1 MIHVSDIK
9 DLERLTIHKVGNASN
24 EDPLVLSQQPL
35 ELKDET
41 IGNLL
46 LSYFIQPFTNNAEY
60 FRFTHDADLHLNEVF
75 KYCSLIFGDKESF
88 QEQSV
93 NIAKHLYKVSTHPKI
108 KGGELYIV
116 HFSQCQVD
124 GEDVEAIGIF
134 KSENR
139 DTYLKVFLSDEN
151 YELNYDDG
159 ININKLDK
167 GCLVFNIGQE
177 DGYKVSIVDSNSK
190 NEAVYWKDAF
200 LQVERKADSYH
211 QTETMVTL
219 CQQFIQQKLPE
230 EFEMN
235 RVDQIDLLKKSA
247 TYFKEKEQFQM
258 DEFAEEVLGHP
269 DAVDAFRNYREN
281 FRDEIPDEFDISNP
295 AVKKQQKFFKS
306 ILKLDKNF
314 HVYVHGN
321 REMIERGY
329 DEERNMNYYKLYFQ
343 DEK

>member
-75 KYCSLIFGDKESF
+75 KYCSLIFEDIESF

-116 HFSQCQVD
+116 HFSKCQVD
-124 GEDVEAIGIF
+124 GEEVEAIGIF

-139 DTYLKVFLSDEN
+139 DTYLKVYLQNEN

-167 GCLVFNIGQE
+167 GCLVFNTGQE
-177 DGYKVSIVDSNSK
+177 EGYKVSIVDSNSK
-190 NEAVYWKDAF
+190 QEAVYWKARSCRWSAG
-200 LQVERKADSYH
+200 QTATIKRK
-211 QTETMVTL
+211 
-219 CQQFIQQKLPE
+219 
-230 EFEMN
+230 
-235 RVDQIDLLKKSA
+235 RW
-247 TYFKEKEQFQM
+247 
-258 DEFAEEVLGHP
+258 
-269 DAVDAFRNYREN
+269 
-281 FRDEIPDEFDISNP
+281 
-295 AVKKQQKFFKS
+295 
-306 ILKLDKNF
+306 
-314 HVYVHGN
+314 
-321 REMIERGY
+321 
-329 DEERNMNYYKLYFQ
+329 
-343 DEK
+343 